1 MLRTRILIILAGL
14 AAILVAYGAVFAF
27 LALDGDN
34 ASLRATQTALD
45 DTTATLQETRVALAE
60 SIRDRVALADAAERL
75 QQDKAGL
82 QRDKSSLQ
90 ADMIALTGYLN
101 SELAKNGALTDDL
114 EAAGVAHVQL
124 RGEWVELQSQITT
137 MSDEK
142 ADVEWRLGK

>member
-60 SIRDRVALADAAERL
+60 SIRDRVAWRTRPNGCSRTRLAC
-75 QQDKAGL
+75 
-82 QRDKSSLQ
+82 
-90 ADMIALTGYLN
+90 
-101 SELAKNGALTDDL
+101 SETSPASRQT
-114 EAAGVAHVQL
+114 
-124 RGEWVELQSQITT
+124 
-137 MSDEK
+137 
-142 ADVEWRLGK
+142 